1 MALTI
6 SELKDIAL
14 NLSERLKVDYT
25 NFADGFFRRR
35 IAYLFD
41 KMSFHRTQ
49 DLYSALASL
58 VKFDEIAYYL
68 SVPQTELF
76 RAPAFWRHIIKTL
89 ADPNVKSIWLPDLS
103 SYHELYS
110 LLITLDMAGR
120 NDIRVVANLLS
131 DKAKNA
137 ILSLN
142 VNKKDEQQD
151 ISNFQRL
158 ETQASF
164 DQYVLTT
171 PDGSRQLRKGL
182 VDTVEFRNG
191 WFINTQ
197 NQKFDIIILRDT
209 LLSYN
214 LKLHQQAVAHLAD
227 SLSRPGALLCIG
239 AGERPLGSQN
249 RLAPDSSTEG
259 VYSLI
264 A

>member
-1 MALTI
+1 MTPSSTI
-6 SELKDIAL
+6 CA
-14 NLSERLKVDYT
+14 RFT
-25 NFADGFFRRR
+25 
-35 IAYLFD
+35 
-41 KMSFHRTQ
+41 
-49 DLYSALASL
+49 ALASL

-76 RAPAFWRHIIKTL
+76 RTPAFWRHIIKTL
-89 ADPNVKSIWLPDLS
+89 ADPNIKSIWLPDLS

-110 LLITLDMAGR
+110 LLITLDMTGR